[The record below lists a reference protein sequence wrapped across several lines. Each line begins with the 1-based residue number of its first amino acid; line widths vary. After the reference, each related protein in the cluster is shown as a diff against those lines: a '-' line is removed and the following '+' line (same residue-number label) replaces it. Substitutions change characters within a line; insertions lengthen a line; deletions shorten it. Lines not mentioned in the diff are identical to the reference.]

1 MGASV
6 VVLGG
11 GIGGLSAAHELSKR
25 GFDVTVYEAR
35 AVFGGK
41 ARSIPVPGTG
51 KGGRSDLPGEHGFRF
66 FPGFYRH
73 IDATMAE
80 IPFGGGWVKDN
91 LVLATDMLMAQAA
104 GSKNEII
111 APMKFPS
118 SVGDIVKMV
127 RFMRMIAVD
136 LAVPLPEY
144 AAFVERILAYLT
156 ACDERRLAEFEGQS
170 WWDFVDAEHRSSQF
184 QKFLAKGM
192 TRSLV
197 AARAEEMSART
208 GCAILTQLMQDM
220 AQVDGKVDRVL
231 NGPTSEVW
239 IDPWI
244 EYLRGA
250 TPSKTAV
257 TFVGGA
263 PVTAIHCDGQTITGV
278 SIGDRLK
285 PATADYYIAAIP
297 VEKLNRLLTD
307 QLRAAEP
314 RLGYLER
321 LTTRWMTGA
330 MFYFDKELT
339 DFPRGHAI
347 YVDSEWALTSIAQ
360 GQFWKDVKLTDRGDG
375 RVRDVLS
382 VDISDWDTPSPRLGK
397 PARECSERE
406 ILDEVW
412 EQLADHL
419 EQGEIAEENLLHRF
433 LDPAID
439 FRDPAN
445 LGNDEP
451 LLVNTKRSWRH
462 RPDAVT
468 RIPNFFIASDF
479 VRSNTDLATMEGAN
493 EAARRAV
500 NGILVQEEFDP
511 EDRCDVFDLDEPL
524 LLKPLRVADAIAWRM
539 GRRGRRRSPFTLNDA
554 GELAGTD
561 PISSVL
567 ALSLRLASRV
577 LPG

>member
-1 MGASV
+1 MASV

-11 GIGGLSAAHELSKR
+11 GVGGLSAAHELSKR

-35 AVFGGK
+35 AEFGGK
-41 ARSIPVPGTG
+41 ARSIPVLGTG
-51 KGGRSDLPGEHGFRF
+51 KGGRADLPGEHGFRF

-73 IDATMAE
+73 IDATMDE
-80 IPFGGGWVKDN
+80 IPFGRGRVKDN
-91 LVLATDMLMAQAA
+91 LVQATDMLMAQAA
-104 GSKNEII
+104 GSKNEIV

-118 SVGDIVKMV
+118 SVGDVVRIV
-127 RFMRMIAVD
+127 RFMWMIAVD
-136 LAVPLPEY
+136 LAIPLPEY
-144 AAFVERILAYLT
+144 VAFVERILAYLT

-170 WWDFVDAEHRSSQF
+170 WWEFVDAEHRSSQF

-239 IDPWI
+239 IDPWV
-244 EYLRGA
+244 EHLRARTLG
-250 TPSKTAV
+250 KRAV
-257 TFVGGA
+257 TLVGRA
-263 PVTAIHCDGQTITGV
+263 RVKAIHCDGEIVTGV
-278 SIGDRLK
+278 TIADRSE
-285 PATADYYIAAIP
+285 PVTADYYVAALP
-297 VEKLNRLLTD
+297 VERINGLLTD
-307 QLRAAEP
+307 ELRAADP

-330 MFYFDKELT
+330 MFYFDRELT
-339 DFPRGHAI
+339 QFPRGHAI

-360 GQFWKDVKLTDRGDG
+360 GQFWRDVKLVDRGDG
-375 RVRDVLS
+375 RVRDILS
-382 VDISDWDTPSPRLGK
+382 VDISDWDTPSSRLGK
-397 PARECSERE
+397 PARECTETE
-406 ILDEVW
+406 ILDEGW

-419 EQGEIAEENLLHRF
+419 EQGEIAEENLLLRF

-445 LGNDEP
+445 LANDEP
-451 LLVNTKRSWRH
+451 LLINTKRSWRH

-468 RIPNFFIASDF
+468 RIPNLVIASDF

-500 NGILVQEEFDP
+500 NGILDQEGFDA
-511 EDRCDVFDLDEPL
+511 EDRCAVFDLDEPA

-539 GRRGRRRSPFTLNDA
+539 GRRGPRRSPFTVNEA
-554 GELAGTD
+554 GELTGRD
-561 PISSVL
+561 PISSAV
-567 ALSLRLASRV
+567 ALSLRLASKV

>member
-1 MGASV
+1 MASV

-11 GIGGLSAAHELSKR
+11 GVGGLSAAHELSKR

-41 ARSIPVPGTG
+41 ARSIPVPKTG
-51 KGGRSDLPGEHGFRF
+51 KDGRPDLPGEHGFRF

-73 IDATMAE
+73 IDATMEE
-80 IPFGGGWVKDN
+80 IPFGSGCVKDN
-91 LVLATDMLMAQAA
+91 LVQATDMLMAQSA
-104 GSKNEII
+104 GSKNEIV

-118 SVGDIVKMV
+118 SVGDIVKIV
-127 RFMRMIAVD
+127 RFMRLIAVD
-136 LAVPLPEY
+136 LAIPLPEY
-144 AAFVERILAYLT
+144 AAFVERIFAYLT
-156 ACDERRLAEFEGQS
+156 SCDERRLAEFEGQS

-239 IDPWI
+239 IDPWV
-244 EYLRGA
+244 EHLRTA
-250 TPSKTAV
+250 TPGKRAV
-257 TFVGGA
+257 TFAGSA
-263 PVTAIHCDGQTITGV
+263 PVTAIHCDGQTISGV
-278 SIGDRLK
+278 TIANRAE
-285 PATADYYIAAIP
+285 PVTADYYVAAMP
-297 VEKLNRLLTD
+297 VEKLNGLLTD
-307 QLRAAEP
+307 ELRAAEP
-314 RLGYLER
+314 RLGYLNR

-330 MFYFDKELT
+330 MFYFDKELS
-339 DFPRGHAI
+339 FPRGHAI

-360 GQFWKDVKLTDRGDG
+360 GQFWSDVKLVDRGDG
-375 RVRDVLS
+375 RVRDILS
-382 VDISDWDTPSPRLGK
+382 VDISDWDTPSPRLGR
-397 PARECSERE
+397 PARECSEKE

-412 EQLADHL
+412 EQLVDHL
-419 EQGEIAEENLLHRF
+419 DHGEIAEENLLYRF

-451 LLVNTKRSWRH
+451 LLINTKRSWRH

-479 VRSNTDLATMEGAN
+479 VRSHTDLATMEGAN

-500 NGILVQEEFDP
+500 NGILVEEGFDP
-511 EDRCDVFDLDEPL
+511 EGHCDVFDLDEPP
-524 LLKPLRVADAIAWRM
+524 LLKPLRAADAIAWRM
-539 GRRGRRRSPFTLNDA
+539 GRRGPRESPFKVNEA
-554 GELAGTD
+554 GELEGRD
-561 PISSVL
+561 PISSAV
-567 ALSLRLASRV
+567 ALSLRLASKV